1 MQEPGLPAIP
11 PAPRPGNRRSALV
24 GLLLIFIVAAA
35 LRLSHLELKVLSGDE
50 IYSALRLSG
59 NSMAQ
64 VERDLGNGQANPV
77 EAWQRQLQRR
87 PGSSAMDTIRSLA
100 LEAPEHPPL
109 FYLTARA
116 WQGHSLVLPNALR
129 LLPALYGI
137 ALIPA
142 VALLAWEMW
151 RSPSAAILS
160 ATLVSVC
167 PVHVLYS
174 QELREYSLWSTLTP
188 LVAWL
193 LLRALRLRRR
203 GDWILYGL
211 ALTLLLYAQ
220 VLSLDL
226 LVAFSLLPLLKAWR
240 RSRLALLLTHAGAL
254 IAFSPWIWVATQ
266 GEMLRRGS
274 NLWTASS
281 LPFPL
286 LSWNWGLNLTRLW
299 LDLDPGGRI
308 LSGDTPVQNGLRA
321 LAVAATTIGTLLAW
335 AWILRQQD
343 RRPAALM
350 LAMLLGA
357 VLPLIAADLLLGGSR
372 SSVPRYPQ
380 PGYLAV
386 QMTVAGALAQLWWQR
401 RALGLAITALIVAL
415 GLHSSLNLL
424 GSPFWWNKLGSID
437 QGQIAREANRW
448 PGPLLMSEG
457 YLPRLL
463 SLSTQLR
470 SDAALQVLPGEM
482 VSGAPVP
489 VGRPLLLYRPSE
501 AWLELLKGRLS
512 SQGESPTFRELART
526 PSRYPYV
533 PSVDRHTRLW
543 LVLVERSAAAAP
555 IGLPSAAAPA
565 LGKDQP

>member
-1 MQEPGLPAIP
+1 M
-11 PAPRPGNRRSALV
+11 LV
-24 GLLLIFIVAAA
+24 ALLLILALAAV

-59 NSMAQ
+59 NSMAR
-64 VERDLGNGQANPV
+64 VARELGDGQAHAV
-77 EAWQRQLQRR
+77 QEWQAQLQHQ
-87 PGSSAMDTIRSLA
+87 PGSSAADTVRSLA
-100 LEAPEHPPL
+100 AEAPEHPPL

-116 WQGHSLVLPNALR
+116 WQRQSTALPRELR

-142 VALLAWEMW
+142 VALLAWELW
-151 RSPSAAILS
+151 RSPAATILS
-160 ATLVSVC
+160 AALVSVC
-167 PVHVLYS
+167 PLHVLYA

-188 LVAWL
+188 LAAWL
-193 LLRALRLRRR
+193 LLRALRLGRRS
-203 GDWILYGL
+203 DWIRYGL
-211 ALTLLLYAQ
+211 VLTLLLYAQ
-220 VLSLDL
+220 VLSLGL
-226 LVAFSLLPLLKAWR
+226 LVAFSLLPLLGTWR
-240 RSRLALLLTHAGAL
+240 RRLPALLLTHAGAL

-274 NLWTASS
+274 NIWTASS
-281 LPFPL
+281 LPLPL

-308 LSGDTPVQNGLRA
+308 LSGDAPVQNGLRA
-321 LAVAATTIGTLLAW
+321 LAVFGAVSGTLLAW

-343 RRPAALM
+343 RRPAALL
-350 LAMLLGA
+350 LALLLGS
-357 VLPLIAADLLLGGSR
+357 VLPLIVADLVLGGSR

-386 QMTVAGALAQLWWQR
+386 QLTVAGALAHLWMQR
-401 RALGLAITALIVAL
+401 RFLGLTITALILAV

-437 QGQIAREANRW
+437 QGQLAREANRW
-448 PGPLLMSEG
+448 PEAVVIAEG
-457 YLPRLL
+457 YLPRML

-470 SDAALQVLPGEM
+470 GDAALQVLPGER
-482 VSGAPVP
+482 VSGAAVP

-501 AWLELLKGRLS
+501 AWLQQLKERLS
-512 SQGESPTFRELART
+512 SDGRPPAFRELVRT

-543 LVLVERSAAAAP
+543 LVHVERST
-555 IGLPSAAAPA
+555 GAAPA
-565 LGKDQP
+565 ETAPAHPPGSGEDQP